1 MGWGEYKGHPPF
13 DTNKITTDTYHRR
26 GGGYIPAICRFGH
39 RLEFVSCGIKKSLCS
54 DVHSRLCDSVMYAWR
69 CSFRDILMF
78 GNTLA
83 IFNMGGLKRLE
94 LIAYVCQLLS
104 VVQP

>member
-1 MGWGEYKGHPPF
+1 M
-13 DTNKITTDTYHRR
+13 T
-26 GGGYIPAICRFGH
+26 AI
-39 RLEFVSCGIKKSLCS
+39 
-54 DVHSRLCDSVMYAWR
+54 DVVELDVIYAWR

-94 LIAYVCQLLS
+94 HIAYVCQLLS